1 MTGKNEPVVSI
12 CIPHWQVRELLTP
25 CLRAIRKFTRN
36 IPIEVIVVDNGS
48 EDESLPYLRSLSW
61 IKLIERSKQTPE
73 NWIRAFVTAL
83 DLGFK
88 HSRGEYFVIMHT
100 DTLIKHPEW
109 LERLIK
115 PFKGDPKC
123 AAVGAWKLELR
134 HPVYEFTKKM
144 TDTKKAKLWLRRNL
158 LGDQKARQ
166 LKRELCPRDYCAIY
180 RAEPIRRL
188 GLIFNEQDRWIGYT
202 AGEQMYYQLRENG
215 YHAVVID
222 TAEMIKYMVHL
233 AHATAGLRPEQR
245 RLNHRHAQ
253 RKSERKLRRFF
264 NIPLIRELMED
275 ESLDRDVVDTAV

>member
-1 MTGKNEPVVSI
+1 MAGKIEPQVSI
-12 CIPHWQVRELLTP
+12 CIPHWQVRELVMP

-61 IKLIERSKQTPE
+61 IQLIERGKQTPE
-73 NWIRAFVTAL
+73 NWVEAFATAL

-88 HSRGEYFVIMHT
+88 NSRGEYFVIMHT

-109 LERLIK
+109 LERLIL
-115 PFKGDPKC
+115 PMRDDPKC

-134 HPVYEFTKKM
+134 HSVYEFTKKI
-144 TDTKKAKLWLRRNL
+144 TDTKKARLWLRRNL
-158 LGDQKARQ
+158 LGNQKAQQ

-188 GLIFNEQDRWIGYT
+188 GLSFNAQGRWIDYT
-202 AGEQMYYQLRENG
+202 AGEQMYYQLKENG
-215 YHAVVID
+215 YHAEVIN
-222 TAEMIKYMVHL
+222 TAEMMKYMEHL

-245 RLNHRHAQ
+245 RLHHQHAQ

-264 NIPLIRELMED
+264 NSPLIKELMED
-275 ESLDRDVVDTAV
+275 ESLDRDIVGAAV

>member
-1 MTGKNEPVVSI
+1 MDGKMEPQVSI
-12 CIPHWQVRELLTP
+12 CIPHWQVKELITP
-25 CLRAIRKFTRN
+25 CLRAIRKFTQN

-48 EDESLPYLRSLSW
+48 EDESLAYLRSLSW
-61 IKLIERSKQTPE
+61 IKLIERGKKTPE
-73 NWIRAFVTAL
+73 NWIQAFITAL

-100 DTLIKHPEW
+100 DTLIKHPGW
-109 LERLIK
+109 LERLILPMK
-115 PFKGDPKC
+115 SDPKC
-123 AAVGAWKLELR
+123 AAVGAWKLEPR
-134 HPVYEFTKKM
+134 HPIYEFTKKI

-188 GLIFNEQDRWIGYT
+188 GLKFNARGSLIDYT
-202 AGEQMYYQLRENG
+202 SAEQMYYQLKENG

-222 TAEMIKYMVHL
+222 TTEMMKYMVHL

-245 RLNHRHAQ
+245 SLHHRHAQ
-253 RKSERKLRRFF
+253 KKSERNLRRFF
-264 NIPLIRELMED
+264 NLPLIKELMED
-275 ESLDRDVVDTAV
+275 ESLDRDVIEAAV